1 MAAAPFMTGQ
11 GPVGPC
17 RKGFQN
23 SFSVSEMMMKVR
35 AQMTGQPIALHEAGQ
50 AMMDYKE
57 SLAIIGLR
65 LDNNVR
71 VPATGEFDGGA
82 FNAQAGNPA
91 SRRWVFKDSVSRR
104 EAIVVDVLAI
114 KVAPVEVCQ
123 IPPKAAAGSAGG
135 GGGSGGGGDGDDGEE
150 GEGAQPLLVVRYSDV
165 RRGGITPA
173 HNASYTDLMRAS
185 VSGADEDAA
194 SVEGTERGREG
205 GTEKGMEG
213 FLPTVLKEHSTAGSR
228 IEAVICSP
236 QELAIIFRFLETNAN
251 LIGAKTLGA
260 WRGASKH
267 NRGGK
272 ASNKKVKAGGKKEK
286 VGASSSS
293 GGGGAVGGGLFT
305 LSFIVPPT
313 NGNSKV
319 AEGENICAV
328 CKRSC
333 TLSCSRCK
341 TAHYCSREH
350 QREHWKKHKHVCGK
364 SAEELSEGRLSSGG
378 SSGGGGAGAGN
389 GDRDSVLVPVVDPKM
404 AAEGRVMMNMGHGSM
419 AQDGSMN
426 TSRGA
431 KETTVNMKDKM
442 RNVHGDATFLVKCQV
457 PMMGVVGGAA
467 GLMCYDERRSFTT
480 IIAGD
485 SAAGMRLAALIRSD
499 HRHSVR
505 RVKGYFEATME
516 GAVLRIFVD
525 DLAEPQVW

>member
-1 MAAAPFMTGQ
+1 MAAAPFMTRQ

-23 SFSVSEMMMKVR
+23 SFSLSEMMMKVR
-35 AQMTGQPIALHEAGQ
+35 AQTTGQPIALHEAGQ

-71 VPATGEFDGGA
+71 VPATSEFDGGA

-135 GGGSGGGGDGDDGEE
+135 GGGGEGGGDGDDGDGGEE

-173 HNASYTDLMRAS
+173 HNASYTDLMSAS

-194 SVEGTERGREG
+194 SVEGKEG
-205 GTEKGMEG
+205 GTENGMEG

-228 IEAVICSP
+228 IEAVNCSP

-293 GGGGAVGGGLFT
+293 GGAAVGGGLFT

-328 CKRSC
+328 CKSSC

-350 QREHWKKHKHVCGK
+350 QREHWKKHKRVCGK
-364 SAEELSEGRLSSGG
+364 SAEELSGGGRLSSGG
-378 SSGGGGAGAGN
+378 GSGGGGGDGAGN

-404 AAEGRVMMNMGHGSM
+404 AAEGRVMMTMGQGSM

-431 KETTVNMKDKM
+431 KETTREMKDKV

-485 SAAGMRLAALIRSD
+485 SAAGKRLAALIRSE